1 MSVNKILDQ
10 FPATIQAT
18 KELTQKQK
26 DVLIASIQL
35 FAKQGYANTSTHQIA
50 VAAHQSEGTMFKRF
64 KSKANILRV
73 ALEPVI
79 FQIIPDV
86 AAELKKDT
94 LSKPFTN
101 LHDFLIIF
109 VQNRMEFAEANQD
122 AIKVFFSELLYNE
135 NLRQE
140 FIDVA
145 RDQFIVSFEG
155 TVTKLQKHNLII
167 DWPFT
172 MIFRYIASVV
182 AGYILDRYVL
192 FPNRDWNDD
201 NEAKYLVAE
210 LEKVLQPE
218 QA

>member
-1 MSVNKILDQ
+1 
-10 FPATIQAT
+10 
-18 KELTQKQK
+18 
-26 DVLIASIQL
+26 
-35 FAKQGYANTSTHQIA
+35 
-50 VAAHQSEGTMFKRF
+50 MFKHF

-201 NEAKYLVAE
+201 DEAKYLVAE